1 MQIFRPEDFGAFAD
15 GINNDAIA
23 LWKAIAAAI
32 EFDGEA
38 QVLLQSDKTYRF
50 GPTDDQK
57 NGKYQMLIGGLKQN
71 PASMN
76 CTAPISI
83 ADAKDVHVKGSN
95 TTILID
101 KPFNYCNIYNS
112 EDIIRGLAID
122 YIICPECGERI
133 YV

>member
-1 MQIFRPEDFGAFAD
+1 MKIFRSEDFGALAD
-15 GINNDAIA
+15 GIHNDAIA
-23 LWKAIAAAI
+23 LWKTIAAAS
-32 EFDGEA
+32 EFEGEA

-50 GPTDDQK
+50 GPTDDQRC
-57 NGKYQMLIGGLKQN
+57 GKYQMLIGGLRQN

-83 ADAKDVHVKGSN
+83 ADAKDVHIKGSD

-112 EDIIRGLAID
+112 EDIIIEGGCR
-122 YIICPECGERI
+122 R
-133 YV
+133 